1 MQLVEPLWLDKL
13 KTNCDRDQRNM
24 RLLRE
29 QRWRVLPVWE
39 CILNGKTAEPAASV
53 ADAVKAWL
61 GSDETLGEMPGALSP
76 ADALAHQELQR

>member
-13 KTNCDRDQRNM
+13 KTNCDRNRRNI

-29 QRWRVLPVWE
+29 QGWRVLTVWE
-39 CILNGKTAEPAASV
+39 CILKGKTTELAASV

-61 GSDETLGEMPGALSP
+61 GSDETLGEMSGALSP